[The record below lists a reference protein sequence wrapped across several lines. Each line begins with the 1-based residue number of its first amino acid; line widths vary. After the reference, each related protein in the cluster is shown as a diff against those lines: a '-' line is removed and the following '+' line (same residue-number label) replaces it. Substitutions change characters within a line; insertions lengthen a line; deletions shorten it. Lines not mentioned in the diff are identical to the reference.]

1 MSDKPATKIQPQD
14 KFVVRFPD
22 GLRDQIAD
30 AARES
35 GRSMNAE
42 IVYRLEQSLLA
53 PAVAP
58 GGLGLRAEIAA
69 RREINQATV
78 EMLMRSVNR
87 LDVMRSE
94 GGSEP
99 YPGKSAGKSVEQALQ
114 DTQEALDVF
123 RRQVEAAN
131 LVLSEIA
138 IAEATG
144 AELDIEDVRQYAK
157 DRGLI

>member
-1 MSDKPATKIQPQD
+1 
-14 KFVVRFPD
+14 
-22 GLRDQIAD
+22 
-30 AARES
+30 
-35 GRSMNAE
+35 
-42 IVYRLEQSLLA
+42 
-53 PAVAP
+53 
-58 GGLGLRAEIAA
+58 
-69 RREINQATV
+69 
-78 EMLMRSVNR
+78 MRSVNR